1 MLLARSDRLHNTS
14 GGASD
19 TELNEL
25 AVSPN
30 NVPSARRVVM
40 TVTPVANC
48 DKAFLKCAASKS
60 LDGVRGVRMYI
71 VEVESDQ

>member
-1 MLLARSDRLHNTS
+1 MLLARSDKLHNTS

-25 AVSPN
+25 AVSPSK
-30 NVPSARRVVM
+30 VPSARRVVM

-48 DKAFLKCAASKS
+48 DKAF
-60 LDGVRGVRMYI
+60 
-71 VEVESDQ
+71 